1 VVDGII
7 MNTKENKLT
16 KKHLIGYTF
25 GDLGECM
32 TFSIMGSFLTRYY
45 INVAMIDT
53 ALLAVLTLVWKI
65 VDTISNPLIGMFM
78 DKMYAKK
85 KYKAGKFRPWM
96 LRVTPLLAVTAIIVF
111 TAPNYLEGMSKLV
124 VVFVSYMTYT
134 LLYNMF
140 NIPYGSLLTVM
151 SKNEDE
157 RAKLSSARG
166 IGGMLGSM
174 LPSIMFPIIISTFS
188 KTPELGYSLGVTICA
203 VLGFVFCLM
212 SYFFT
217 EERCGDAVKEEVQES
232 NFTDIF
238 EVARKNRA
246 FMALAIHGVFQ
257 GIMQAANMSMGT
269 YIFSDVLGDLSLMS
283 LSSICVMPFTGAAL
297 VLSPRLVK
305 KIGTMNLIRGGL
317 MIGSAIYFILFALHV
332 FTDVNP
338 MVHIMISALGGTFT
352 GVGTMMQ
359 WGLVGETIDYNEYLL
374 GKRSEGTIY
383 GTFNMLR
390 RFGQA
395 IGTSGSVAL
404 LGWIGYDAVLSNA
417 GMAQSAQTVFGIKV
431 ICILVPAIVAIGSW
445 MAFRFVWNI
454 TPELKEKMA
463 SK

>member
-1 VVDGII
+1 

-16 KKHLIGYTF
+16 KKHLLGYTF

-45 INVAMIDT
+45 INVALIDT
-53 ALLAVLTLVWKI
+53 ALLAVLTLIWKI
-65 VDTISNPLIGMFM
+65 CDAASNPLIGMFV

-96 LRVTPLLAVTAIIVF
+96 LRMTPLLAVTAIVVF

-124 VVFVSYMTYT
+124 VVFVSYLFYEVI
-134 LLYNMF
+134 YNMF
-140 NIPYGSLLTVM
+140 SIPYGSLLTAM
-151 SKNEDE
+151 SQNEDE

-174 LPSIMFPIIISTFS
+174 IPSIMFPIIISTFS
-188 KTPELGYSLGVTICA
+188 KNPQLGYSLGVTICA
-203 VLGFVFCLM
+203 AIGFVLCLL
-212 SYFFT
+212 SYYFT

-232 NFTDIF
+232 KFTDIF
-238 EVARKNRA
+238 DVVRKNRA

-257 GIMQAANMSMGT
+257 GITQAINMSMGT
-269 YIFSDVLGDLSLMS
+269 YMFSDVLGNMSLMS
-283 LSSICVMPFTGAAL
+283 VSSICIMPFTGLAL
-297 VLSPRLVK
+297 ILSPKIVK
-305 KIGTMNLIRGGL
+305 KIGTMKLIRGGL
-317 MIGSAIYFILFALHV
+317 VIGTVLYIVLFMLHI
-332 FTDVNP
+332 FTKVNP
-338 MVHIMISALGGTFT
+338 MVHIVLSAMAAMFT

-390 RFGQA
+390 RLGQA

-404 LGWIGYDAVLSNA
+404 LGLIGYDVALSNA
-417 GMAQSAQTVFGIKV
+417 GMAQSAGTVLGIKV
-431 ICILVPAIVAIGSW
+431 LCILVPAIVTVGSW
-445 MAFRFVWNI
+445 VAFRFVWNI
-454 TPELKEKMA
+454 TPELKAKMVEK
-463 SK
+463 

>member
-1 VVDGII
+1 
-7 MNTKENKLT
+7 MSTKENKLT
-16 KKHLIGYTF
+16 KKHLVGYTF

-45 INVAMIDT
+45 INVAFIDT
-53 ALLAVLTLVWKI
+53 ALLAVLTLIWKT

-96 LRVTPLLAVTAIIVF
+96 LRTTPLLAITAIVVF

-124 VVFVSYMTYT
+124 VVFVSYLTYT

-174 LPSIMFPIIISTFS
+174 LPSIMFPIIISAFS
-188 KTPELGYSLGVTICA
+188 KMPELGYSLGVTICA
-203 VLGFVFCLM
+203 ALGFVFCLM

-217 EERCGDAVKEEVQES
+217 EERCGDAVKEVVQES

-238 EVARKNRA
+238 DVARKNRA

-305 KIGTMNLIRGGL
+305 KIGTMKLIRSGL
-317 MIGSAIYFILFALHV
+317 VIGSAIYFILFALHV
-332 FTDVNP
+332 FTEINP
-338 MVHIMISALGGTFT
+338 MVHILVSALGGTFT

-404 LGWIGYDAVLSNA
+404 LGLIGYDAVLSNA
-417 GMAQSAQTVFGIKV
+417 GMAQSAETLLGIKV
-431 ICILVPAIVAIGSW
+431 LCILIPAIVAIGSW
-445 MAFRFVWNI
+445 AAFKFVWNI
-454 TPELKEKMA
+454 TPELKAQMA
-463 SK
+463 KAE

>member
-1 VVDGII
+1 
-7 MNTKENKLT
+7 MNTKENQLT
-16 KKHLIGYTF
+16 KKHLVGYTF

-53 ALLAVLTLVWKI
+53 ALLAVLTLIWKF

-96 LRVTPLLAVTAIIVF
+96 LRATPLLAVTAIVVF

-246 FMALAIHGVFQ
+246 FMALAIHGIFQ
-257 GIMQAANMSMGT
+257 GIMQAINMSMGT
-269 YIFSDVLGDLSLMS
+269 YIFLDVLGDLSLMS

-305 KIGTMNLIRGGL
+305 KMGTMNLIRGGL
-317 MIGSAIYFILFALHV
+317 VIGSAIYFVLFALHV
-332 FTDVNP
+332 FTNVNP
-338 MVHIMISALGGTFT
+338 MVHILISAIGGTFT

-417 GMAQSAQTVFGIKV
+417 GMAQSAETVLGIKV

-445 MAFRFVWNI
+445 AAFRYVWNI
-454 TPELKEKMA
+454 TPELKAKMA
-463 SK
+463 ENKLV

>member
-1 VVDGII
+1 
-7 MNTKENKLT
+7 MSTKENKLT

-53 ALLAVLTLVWKI
+53 ALLAMFTLVWKI
-65 VDTISNPLIGMFM
+65 ADAASNPFIGMFV

-85 KYKAGKFRPWM
+85 KYKEGKFRVWM
-96 LRVTPLLAVTAIIVF
+96 LRMTPLLAITAIIVF

-124 VVFVSYMTYT
+124 VVFVSYLSYE
-134 LLYNMF
+134 LIYSLF
-140 NIPYGSLLTVM
+140 NIPYGSLLTAM
-151 SKNEDE
+151 SQNEEE

-174 LPSIMFPIIISTFS
+174 LPIIMFPIIITAFS
-188 KTPELGYSLGVTICA
+188 KNSQRGYSLGVTICA
-203 VLGFVFCLM
+203 VLGFVFCMM
-212 SYFFT
+212 SYYFT
-217 EERCGDAVKEEVQES
+217 EERCGDAVKEDVQES
-232 NFTDIF
+232 KFTDIF

-246 FMALAIHGVFQ
+246 FAALAIHGVFQ

-283 LSSICVMPFTGAAL
+283 LSSICVMPFTGAVL

-305 KIGTMNLIRGGL
+305 KIGTMKLIRGGL
-317 MIGSAIYFILFALHV
+317 IIGSAIYFVLFALHV
-332 FTDVNP
+332 FTNVNP
-338 MVHIMISALGGTFT
+338 MVHILVSTLGGTFT

-417 GMAQSAQTVFGIKV
+417 GMSQSASTVLGIKAL
-431 ICILVPAIVAIGSW
+431 CMLVPAIVAIGSW
-445 MAFRFVWNI
+445 AAFKYVWNI
-454 TPELKEKMA
+454 TPELKEKIA
-463 SK
+463 AK

>member
-1 VVDGII
+1 

-53 ALLAVLTLVWKI
+53 ALLAVLTLIWKF

-96 LRVTPLLAVTAIIVF
+96 LRATPLLAVTAIIVF
-111 TAPNYLEGMSKLV
+111 TAPNYLEGASKLV

-174 LPSIMFPIIISTFS
+174 LPSIAFPIIISTFS
-188 KTPELGYSLGVTICA
+188 KTPELGYGLGVTICA

-238 EVARKNRA
+238 DVARKNRA

-257 GIMQAANMSMGT
+257 GIMQATNMSMGT

-305 KIGTMNLIRGGL
+305 KMGTMNLIRGGL
-317 MIGSAIYFILFALHV
+317 VIGSAVYFVLFALHV
-332 FTDVNP
+332 FMDVNP
-338 MVHIMISALGGTFT
+338 MVHIMISAIGGTFT

-417 GMAQSAQTVFGIKV
+417 GMAQSAQTVLGIKV

-445 MAFRFVWNI
+445 AAFKFVWNI
-454 TPELKEKMA
+454 TPELKEKMLEKN
-463 SK
+463 S

>member
-1 VVDGII
+1 
-7 MNTKENKLT
+7 MNTKENQLT
-16 KKHLIGYTF
+16 KKHLVGYTF

-53 ALLAVLTLVWKI
+53 ALLAVLTLIWKF

-85 KYKAGKFRPWM
+85 KYKAGEFRPWM
-96 LRVTPLLAVTAIIVF
+96 LRATPLLAVTAIVVF

-246 FMALAIHGVFQ
+246 FMALAIHGIFQ
-257 GIMQAANMSMGT
+257 GIMQAINMSMGT

-305 KIGTMNLIRGGL
+305 KMGTMNLIRGGL
-317 MIGSAIYFILFALHV
+317 VIGSAIYFVLFALHV
-332 FTDVNP
+332 FTNVNP
-338 MVHIMISALGGTFT
+338 MVHILISAIGGTFT

-417 GMAQSAQTVFGIKV
+417 GMAQSAETVLGIKV

-445 MAFRFVWNI
+445 AAFRYVWNI
-454 TPELKEKMA
+454 TPELKAKMA
-463 SK
+463 ENKLV